1 MAKSRTY
8 AELTREIESL
18 TTKAQAVRKQEV
30 AGVVARIKDAIAV
43 YGLTAVDLGFGA
55 EAVPSKPAWS
65 ATAPAKV
72 PKPSKASPARD
83 KPKLPAKYR
92 DLSGNSWTGRGPR
105 PKWLVAALAAGQ
117 TLEDLTLRGPAL
129 ETGPVTGEGASAKAA
144 AKDAAE
150 AAGKRPIRKSQT
162 APVSVAKYR
171 DVDGHAWSGRGPK
184 PGWVKA
190 ALAAGRTLEELA
202 V

>member
-18 TTKAQAVRKQEV
+18 QTKAETVRKQEV
-30 AGVVARIKDAIAV
+30 AGVVARIKVAIAV
-43 YGLTAVDLGFGA
+43 YGLTAADLGFGA
-55 EAVPSKPAWS
+55 QAVPANAALA

-72 PKPSKASPARD
+72 PKASKASPARD

-92 DLSGNSWTGRGPR
+92 DLSGNSWTGRGSR

-117 TLEDLTLRGPAL
+117 TLEAL
-129 ETGPVTGEGASAKAA
+129 ASGSPEPQTSLVAGDGASAKAPA
-144 AKDAAE
+144 EPAGRRTIRKDAT
-150 AAGKRPIRKSQT
+150 P
-162 APVSVAKYR
+162 APVAKYR
-171 DVDGHAWSGRGPK
+171 DADGHAWSGRGPK

-202 V
+202 H

>member
-18 TTKAQAVRKQEV
+18 KTKAETVRKQEV

-43 YGLTAVDLGFGA
+43 YGLTAVDLGLST
-55 EAVPSKPAWS
+55 ELVPTNAALP
-65 ATAPAKV
+65 ATAPAKAR
-72 PKPSKASPARD
+72 KASKASLARD

-92 DLSGNSWTGRGPR
+92 DLSGNSWTGRGSR

-117 TLEDLTLRGPAL
+117 TLEALALGSPGP
-129 ETGPVTGEGASAKAA
+129 ETGPVAGEGVSAKAV
-144 AKDAAE
+144 AE
-150 AAGKRPIRKSQT
+150 AAGKRPIRRNET
-162 APVSVAKYR
+162 TPGSVAKYR
-171 DVDGHAWSGRGPK
+171 DADGHAWSGRGPK

>member
-18 TTKAQAVRKQEV
+18 KAKAETVRKQEV

-43 YGLTAVDLGFGA
+43 YGLTAVDLGFSA
-55 EAVPSKPAWS
+55 ELV
-65 ATAPAKV
+65 PAKAR
-72 PKPSKASPARD
+72 KASNASLARD

-92 DLSGNSWTGRGPR
+92 DLSGNSWTGRGSR

-117 TLEDLTLRGPAL
+117 TLEALALGSPGP
-129 ETGPVTGEGASAKAA
+129 ETGPVAGEGVSAKAV
-144 AKDAAE
+144 AE
-150 AAGKRPIRKSQT
+150 AAGKRPIRKNET
-162 APVSVAKYR
+162 TPGSVAKYR
-171 DVDGHAWSGRGPK
+171 DADGHAWSGRGPK

>member
-18 TTKAQAVRKQEV
+18 KTKAETVRKQEV

-43 YGLTAVDLGFGA
+43 YGLTAVDLGFSA
-55 EAVPSKPAWS
+55 ELVPANAALA
-65 ATAPAKV
+65 ATAPAKAR
-72 PKPSKASPARD
+72 KASKASLARD

-92 DLSGNSWTGRGPR
+92 DLSGNSWTGRGSR

-117 TLEDLTLRGPAL
+117 TLEALAL
-129 ETGPVTGEGASAKAA
+129 ESPGPETVADEGMSAKAV
-144 AKDAAE
+144 AE
-150 AAGKRPIRKSQT
+150 AAGKRPIRKT
-162 APVSVAKYR
+162 ETTPASVPKYR
-171 DVDGHAWSGRGPK
+171 DADGHAWSGRGPK

-190 ALAAGRTLEELA
+190 VLAAGRTLEELA